1 MISPLF
7 ESSSFTLY
15 SPSYYMLSLIRKILA
30 FTLSIYFSTDDLNY
44 LKGSWE
50 LLSEDGSFLRLS
62 KKRIYL
68 FLDAFKEIMSYV
80 NTFALLQPKHVKNHL
95 I

>member
-15 SPSYYMLSLIRKILA
+15 SPSSYMLYLIKNILA

-50 LLSEDGSFLRLS
+50 LVSEEGSFLRLS
-62 KKRIYL
+62 NSEFIY
-68 FLDAFKEIMSYV
+68 F
-80 NTFALLQPKHVKNHL
+80 
-95 I
+95 